1 MEVRGQCGSNGEET
15 CWRSGVEAESGQFG
29 FKAQLN
35 NIVDIIRVP
44 RVFGI
49 YWYYFG
55 LLNHRHRGVRCR

>member
-1 MEVRGQCGSNGEET
+1 MEVRGQCGSNVEET

-49 YWYYFG
+49 G
-55 LLNHRHRGVRCR
+55 ITLVS